1 MAATYSSGNTLVDC
15 IGFLYNHRML
25 RQFFLEYDETQL
37 YICSWQIIAFFVV
50 IHHGIQA
57 EVQIAGKFGVV

>member
-1 MAATYSSGNTLVDC
+1 
-15 IGFLYNHRML
+15 ML

-37 YICSWQIIAFFVV
+37 YICSWQITAFFVV

-57 EVQIAGKFGVV
+57 EIQIAGKFGVV